1 MLRKATRALEHNQ
14 RRSEMQ
20 RKSIEIGDKFRIPV
34 AKQARG
40 FRRGFQASF
49 SEREHTAVAIL
60 PGNKVRD
67 EDGKL
72 HKISLIKTTGRRAA
86 VRQRLPPRS

>member
-1 MLRKATRALEHNQ
+1 M
-14 RRSEMQ
+14 
-20 RKSIEIGDKFRIPV
+20 

-40 FRRGFQASF
+40 FRRGFQPTYG
-49 SEREHTAVAIL
+49 ETEHTAVAIL

-72 HKISLIKTTGRRAA
+72 QKISLIKTTGRRAA
-86 VRQRLPPRS
+86 VRRRLPPRR